1 MARRSV
7 ASACAAGAPR
17 AHNDL
22 AMIRTVFTEAAL
34 FLTPFVVYAMYLW
47 ATRAGVIDPEA
58 WTPKALTWLTMAALA
73 AVIVGFVAIAEF
85 SGARPGSTYIPAHIE
100 DGRVVPGRTK

>member
-1 MARRSV
+1 MACRSV
-7 ASACAAGAPR
+7 GSARAAGVPR
-17 AHNDL
+17 AHSDL
-22 AMIRTVFTEAAL
+22 AMIRTIFTETAL
-34 FLTPFVVYAMYLW
+34 FLTPFVAYVIFLW

-73 AVIVGFVAIAEF
+73 AVIAGFVAVAEF

-100 DGRVVPGRTK
+100 NGRVVPG